1 MDLHPA
7 YEVTLQL
14 GQLPP
19 LVVTTLDK
27 MRCQYHPT
35 ANSLGCSG
43 KEIAISGPIGIEDLS
58 VELLV
63 DQFELKHWLSTTPS
77 ATMHVQLKLFDPE
90 RQWASGRVKIDV
102 ADAEVVAVAEE
113 LVVAEVPLNSL
124 QLNHSTVTR
133 QGKLTADY
141 QGGVAP
147 LNEWLPA
154 DFSGSVDLQL
164 EAGWQGP
171 LPDDWLTWPL
181 STEVSIGASDLAAQ
195 VSDNQF
201 SGGELQLKLAGWPR
215 LSNAGPAH
223 MSWRNIDIGVPVTAL
238 EMDFNIHGDAGSRQI
253 DLEGISLSANTL
265 GGSIASDDFQ
275 FNLNEASGSLV
286 VELQQLE
293 LLQILSLEDEE
304 FYSEGKLIGRIPVT
318 IEQGN
323 VIVENGTVATVAP
336 GGLLQYNPSES
347 VLKLAESSDQM
358 ATVLTT
364 LKNFHYDSLDA
375 ELNFGGDGML
385 RMDTALKG
393 HNPDYEDGRD
403 IHFNL
408 TIEEDIVAL
417 LKSLQ
422 LSDRL
427 TDQIENRMR

>member
-1 MDLHPA
+1 
-7 YEVTLQL
+7 
-14 GQLPP
+14 
-19 LVVTTLDK
+19 
-27 MRCQYHPT
+27 
-35 ANSLGCSG
+35 
-43 KEIAISGPIGIEDLS
+43 
-58 VELLV
+58 
-63 DQFELKHWLSTTPS
+63 
-77 ATMHVQLKLFDPE
+77 
-90 RQWASGRVKIDV
+90 
-102 ADAEVVAVAEE
+102 
-113 LVVAEVPLNSL
+113 
-124 QLNHSTVTR
+124 
-133 QGKLTADY
+133 
-141 QGGVAP
+141 
-147 LNEWLPA
+147 
-154 DFSGSVDLQL
+154 
-164 EAGWQGP
+164 
-171 LPDDWLTWPL
+171 
-181 STEVSIGASDLAAQ
+181 
-195 VSDNQF
+195 
-201 SGGELQLKLAGWPR
+201 
-215 LSNAGPAH
+215 